1 MAKRKYSKKRTN
13 RNKKTK
19 SIKSKQTKK
28 RTIQK
33 NKKDRKNRTI
43 KKRNQRGRGF
53 LKNIGSKTKEGA
65 LQVAHEGRVKG
76 SQANRLLFQKKINDL
91 KKWCKTI
98 ESLQPK
104 FNGESLTVKPSWSDC
119 YNTENEN
126 IEVMVNGELKK
137 LKHYDDEI
145 LSIREKENKR
155 RVERK
160 RKLEEEKRKNEEV
173 KENKIKT
180 PETPTPTPTPTTTT
194 PTETPETP
202 TTTTP
207 TETPTETPTDPTI
220 QKPNVMEGKE
230 TLLRMGKSAI
240 KNVLSEKAANKGKK
254 GKSGI
259 KDALSNLSTGISSE
273 VTGGPNTGLLGLAES
288 FISNK

>member
-1 MAKRKYSKKRTN
+1 MAKRQYSKKRTN

-19 SIKSKQTKK
+19 RIKSKQTKK

-126 IEVMVNGELKK
+126 IEVTINGELKK

-145 LSIREKENKR
+145 VSIREKENKR

-160 RKLEEEKRKNEEV
+160 RKLEEEKRKKEEV
-173 KENKIKT
+173 K
-180 PETPTPTPTPTTTT
+180 
-194 PTETPETP
+194 
-202 TTTTP
+202 
-207 TETPTETPTDPTI
+207 
-220 QKPNVMEGKE
+220 
-230 TLLRMGKSAI
+230 
-240 KNVLSEKAANKGKK
+240 
-254 GKSGI
+254 
-259 KDALSNLSTGISSE
+259 
-273 VTGGPNTGLLGLAES
+273 
-288 FISNK
+288 

>member
-1 MAKRKYSKKRTN
+1 MAKRQYSKKRTN

-19 SIKSKQTKK
+19 RIKSKQTKK

-104 FNGESLTVKPSWSDC
+104 FNGELENKCSFEAKQFQECINNNKNDLGNCQVF
-119 YNTENEN
+119 YNYLEQCNAH
-126 IEVMVNGELKK
+126 LKK
-137 LKHYDDEI
+137 Y
-145 LSIREKENKR
+145 
-155 RVERK
+155 
-160 RKLEEEKRKNEEV
+160 
-173 KENKIKT
+173 
-180 PETPTPTPTPTTTT
+180 
-194 PTETPETP
+194 
-202 TTTTP
+202 
-207 TETPTETPTDPTI
+207 
-220 QKPNVMEGKE
+220 
-230 TLLRMGKSAI
+230 A
-240 KNVLSEKAANKGKK
+240 
-254 GKSGI
+254 
-259 KDALSNLSTGISSE
+259 
-273 VTGGPNTGLLGLAES
+273 
-288 FISNK
+288 